1 MTMVNFAVWDVALP
15 TPRCCCH
22 CVYNK
27 KAPKLLK
34 KALVQTFLCT
44 AYPFSG
50 KADENRNR
58 ISWLDAARFSPRILP
73 AKPSP
78 IAWVTGASA
87 PIGKNITPYS
97 AVSASGIFTPFLC
110 ICAEP
115 RADHVPYAKYSFFAF
130 VNQLWTLSPNLSSA
144 LTIMQKRKL
153 IFLSTAKFLR
163 IRRRTLLPR

>member
-1 MTMVNFAVWDVALP
+1 MVNFAVWDVALP

-44 AYPFSG
+44 AYISAG
-50 KADENRNR
+50 KPMKRLNR
-58 ISWLDAARFSPRILP
+58 ISWLDAARFSPPILP

-78 IAWVTGASA
+78 IVRVTGASA

-97 AVSASGIFTPFLC
+97 AVSASGICTPFLC

-115 RADHVPYAKYSFFAF
+115 RADHVHYAKYSFFAF

-153 IFLSTAKFLR
+153 NFLNTAKFPH